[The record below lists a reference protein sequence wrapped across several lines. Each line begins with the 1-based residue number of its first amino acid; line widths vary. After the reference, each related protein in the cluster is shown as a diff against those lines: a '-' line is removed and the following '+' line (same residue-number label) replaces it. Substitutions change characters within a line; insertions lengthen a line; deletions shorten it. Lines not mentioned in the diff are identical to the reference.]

1 MLSIQRLGSDVS
13 MGAVRAANCLLTG
26 MTNTDI
32 ANKKPNGNDDEI
44 HRKDIAADVL

>member
-13 MGAVRAANCLLTG
+13 MGAVKGDNCMLSG

-32 ANKKPNGNDDEI
+32 ANNKPNRNNDEI